1 MKGIGDLHWETK
13 CDLKKQTIRKKSKAR
28 GHSMSLRQWRLIT
41 KKQNTEDL
49 NHTENQKSGQCG
61 SHLLGSEAWGN
72 PGILLQRTA
81 RVIIRRGAPLAS
93 KGKFAHFGLHLQ
105 RHHNRVNSW
114 LLSHRTS
121 DRGCCGQ
128 YKTTEEMNLK
138 SWVLPSKSFYWTRM
152 YTHWGPEKG
161 TKWPVS
167 PPSGPQI
174 LKTTAARCGKRPVSS
189 SAFEKMPPKLVYL
202 QMPLKGTSLHT
213 VH

>member
-1 MKGIGDLHWETK
+1 MW
-13 CDLKKQTIRKKSKAR
+13 LKKAKPSEKRVRPEDTACHGGSDVW
-28 GHSMSLRQWRLIT
+28 SLKNRT
-41 KKQNTEDL
+41 PKTL
-49 NHTENQKSGQCG
+49 NHTENQKSGRCG
-61 SHLLGSEAWGN
+61 SHLLGSEAWGY
-72 PGILLQRTA
+72 PGVLLQCAA
-81 RVIIRRGAPLAS
+81 RVIIRCGAPLAS

-114 LLSHRTS
+114 LLSHRTP
-121 DRGCCGQ
+121 DRGCCEQ
-128 YKTTEEMNLK
+128 YKTIKEMNLK
-138 SWVLPSKSFYWTRM
+138 SWLLPSKSFYWTHT

-189 SAFEKMPPKLVYL
+189 SAKLVYL